1 MKKKLSVILLLLL
14 FLVSAVPFSCSEAI
28 PSLIQRALAFLDY
41 DHPLGFR
48 FTIQVE
54 KSPVYGEG
62 RTEQLNRLLKHFSF
76 DGTIHESLSELTVL
90 LDQQK
95 LFGISQINLSNQERI
110 SLSPADGDPFILP
123 QMNDTET
130 LLPSLQSAT
139 ETYLREKSIFHSLY
153 SYVSLISRLPDA
165 FPEKTGS
172 SKILEKYRYYGTATR
187 RVTVNITGEELN
199 DYILTHTSETRE
211 NEEMFPDLS
220 GLVFENRQGFTL
232 LFTEENQLI
241 GITYSG
247 KIRFPEEED
256 LREVRLDWKTVQNS
270 VLEKNELTLRTP
282 SSDRTRR
289 DNYILDSQ
297 WALEEDGSEAF
308 HWNAETDL
316 LSDSV
321 RTQRKVT
328 SEWTA
333 AGNHLSG
340 TFSETDLSDRT
351 HPARNYVVNA
361 DVSDL
366 DEYNGTLEIIDKNDK
381 IETSRLLVGFQ
392 VFPAITEPVSASQ
405 PEARTVSPEEYTE
418 IRNSIESFILRE
430 MFKLPVEDLAFIRE
444 GLPETAWNQLLINE

>member
-123 QMNDTET
+123 QMNDSET

-199 DYILTHTSETRE
+199 DYTEADIYAYIPAQIDSLLNPLQQMNGCPQDIRDKFLSSMLAILKANENTYTSFTGLIFWGFGENDFFPSYYEYNISIAFDGRLKYFLVKSAETEQCGAAIASFAQTDMAITLMRGIA
-211 NEEMFPDLS
+211 PDLS
-220 GLVFENRQGFTL
+220 EECYKFYGKSIDEFKTELSAQLQAASAPQAL
-232 LFTEENQLI
+232 LDIINAIDVTNKAQKYRDGIEDFIKINHTDKLLEAI
-241 GITYSG
+241 GY
-247 KIRFPEEED
+247 
-256 LREVRLDWKTVQNS
+256 
-270 VLEKNELTLRTP
+270 
-282 SSDRTRR
+282 
-289 DNYILDSQ
+289 
-297 WALEEDGSEAF
+297 
-308 HWNAETDL
+308 
-316 LSDSV
+316 LS
-321 RTQRKVT
+321 K
-328 SEWTA
+328 
-333 AGNHLSG
+333 
-340 TFSETDLSDRT
+340 
-351 HPARNYVVNA
+351 
-361 DVSDL
+361 
-366 DEYNGTLEIIDKNDK
+366 
-381 IETSRLLVGFQ
+381 
-392 VFPAITEPVSASQ
+392 
-405 PEARTVSPEEYTE
+405 
-418 IRNSIESFILRE
+418 
-430 MFKLPVEDLAFIRE
+430 EDLADIAENMVSMTYLNRRFTSQEESVGGPVDVAVITKGDGFVWIKRKHYFD
-444 GLPETAWNQLLINE
+444 ASINQQFFERYNK